1 MIQNEKNKEN
11 IVQFACTY
19 YNILCCSDLITISD
33 VNIYDAGWK
42 EVPGESQWQG

>member
-1 MIQNEKNKEN
+1 MKKIKRISFKLHAL
-11 IVQFACTY
+11 ITTY
-19 YNILCCSDLITISD
+19 YVAVISFTISD